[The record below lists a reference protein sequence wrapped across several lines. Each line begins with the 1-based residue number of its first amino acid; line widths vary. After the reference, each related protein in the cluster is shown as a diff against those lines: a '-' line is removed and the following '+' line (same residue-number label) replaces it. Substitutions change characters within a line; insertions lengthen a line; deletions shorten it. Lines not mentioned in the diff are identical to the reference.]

1 MLFLIVFVS
10 ALLIAVSLGLLAA
23 WSDYRGMV
31 IPNIYS
37 FGIIVAFVFAYM
49 ACHLGGQPGVFD
61 PLSLHL
67 KVAGAVFFVTLL
79 MWIAKAL
86 GGGDSKLLTAF
97 ALWAGLK
104 PVIMLLFVM
113 AISGFFL
120 ATASVLI
127 GQFKPF
133 KNVREGS
140 WIAKAQAGQ
149 KVIPYGI
156 PIVLGALFMFYDAG
170 YFDLQILQ
178 NFLEPPEPQ

>member
-1 MLFLIVFVS
+1 MLFLIVYVS
-10 ALLIAVSLGLLAA
+10 ALLVAISLGLMAA

-37 FGIIVAFVFAYM
+37 LGIIVAFAFAYM
-49 ACHLGGQPGVFD
+49 ACHLGGQPDVFGAPGV
-61 PLSLHL
+61 HL
-67 KVAGAVFFVTLL
+67 KVACAVFFITLL
-79 MWIAKAL
+79 MWIVKAL
-86 GGGDSKLLTAF
+86 GGGDAKLLTAF

-104 PVIMLLFVM
+104 PIIMLLFVM
-113 AISGFFL
+113 AVSGFFL

-133 KNVREGS
+133 KTVREGS

-156 PIVLGALFMFYDAG
+156 PIVLGAFFMFYDAG
-170 YFDLQILQ
+170 YLDLQILQ
-178 NFLEPPEPQ
+178 NFLEPAE